1 MTNAGLFAGQRYELI
16 DGDLIDKMGQ
26 NPPHALAVA
35 ELQDWLTTVF
45 GQGHVRTQLPIEIA
59 ATDRERSWPEP
70 DLAVAVEDSRQF
82 FRSRHPRGDELLLVI
97 EVADSTARHDLTTKR
112 DIYARAGVPEYWVLD
127 LASRKLIV
135 HRKLSSQGQYTEILS
150 LDETEAASL
159 SGHPDATLA
168 IARLLP

>member
-1 MTNAGLFAGQRYELI
+1 MEAGLLAGQRFELI
-16 DGDLIDKMGQ
+16 EGDLIDKMGQ
-26 NPPHALAVA
+26 NPPHAFSVSAFNA
-35 ELQDWLTTVF
+35 WLTRIF
-45 GQGHVRTQLPIEIA
+45 EGQVRIQLPIEVA
-59 ATDRERSWPEP
+59 APDKATSWPEP
-70 DLAVAVEDSRQF
+70 DVAVIAGEPASS

-127 LASRKLIV
+127 LTSRKLIV
-135 HRKLSSQGQYTEILS
+135 HRKLSSQGQYIEILS

>member
-1 MTNAGLFAGQRYELI
+1 MEAGLLAGPRFELI
-16 DGDLIDKMGQ
+16 EGDLIDKMGQ
-26 NPPHALAVA
+26 NPPHAFSISAINA
-35 ELQDWLTTVF
+35 WLTRVF
-45 GQGHVRTQLPIEIA
+45 EGRVRIQLPIEVA
-59 ATDRERSWPEP
+59 APDKATSWPEP
-70 DLAVAVEDSRQF
+70 DAAVVAAESVSP

-135 HRKLSSQGQYTEILS
+135 HRQLLQGQYTEILS

-159 SGHPDATLA
+159 AGHPDATLA

>member
-1 MTNAGLFAGQRYELI
+1 MVAGLVAGQRFELI
-16 DGDLIDKMGQ
+16 EGDLIDKERQ
-26 NPPHALAVA
+26 NPPHAFSISAFNA
-35 ELQDWLTTVF
+35 WLTSKFV
-45 GQGHVRTQLPIEIA
+45 GRVRIQLPIVVA
-59 ATDRERSWPEP
+59 APDKATSWPEP
-70 DLAVAVEDSRQF
+70 YVAVIAGESASL

-135 HRKLSSQGQYTEILS
+135 HRKLWSQGQYTEILS

-159 SGHPDATLA
+159 SGQADATLT

>member
-1 MTNAGLFAGQRYELI
+1 MMEAGLLAGQRFELI
-16 DGDLIDKMGQ
+16 EGDLIDKMGQ
-26 NPPHALAVA
+26 NPPHAFSVSAFNA
-35 ELQDWLTTVF
+35 WLTRIF
-45 GQGHVRTQLPIEIA
+45 EGRVRIQLPIEVA
-59 ATDRERSWPEP
+59 APDKATSLPEP
-70 DLAVAVEDSRQF
+70 DVAVIAGEPASS

-135 HRKLSSQGQYTEILS
+135 HRKPSSQGQYTEILS